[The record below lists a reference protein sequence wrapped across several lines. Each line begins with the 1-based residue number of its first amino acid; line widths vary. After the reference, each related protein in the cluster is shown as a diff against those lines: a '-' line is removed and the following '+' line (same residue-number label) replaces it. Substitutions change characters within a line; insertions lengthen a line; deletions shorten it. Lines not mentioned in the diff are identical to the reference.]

1 MKHALLPL
9 RDAVLSLVQ
18 SGVRSIVRA
27 LPLRELGSTMAV
39 TATFAA
45 AVLTAGCGWFGPPK
59 TALRDVTVIAQDA
72 ANHESATSVDLV
84 FVYDASSAAAL
95 PRTGPEW
102 FSQKARLMIALG
114 QKIDVA
120 TVELPAAQTLAPVPL
135 PPRHKKALVVYC
147 YVNFVF
153 PSGQGV
159 ADLTSFK
166 RVRITLAP
174 QTVTYAGDR

>member
-1 MKHALLPL
+1 MKRSLPPLRTALLG
-9 RDAVLSLVQ
+9 LVWR
-18 SGVRSIVRA
+18 GARSIARA
-27 LPLRELGSTMAV
+27 LCSHAPRPATAMM
-39 TATFAA
+39 ATFAV

-72 ANHESATSVDLV
+72 ANQRSATAVDLV
-84 FVYDASSAAAL
+84 FVYDASSAAVL

-102 FSQKARLMIALG
+102 FSQKARLMISLG

-147 YVNFVF
+147 YVNFVAS
-153 PSGQGV
+153 SGQGV